1 MEIVFILVPATFLL
15 AFGALA
21 AYVWSAHDGQ
31 FDDLDT
37 PPMRMLHDDEAEKP
51 TVTESPDGSSSAG
64 S

>member
-21 AYVWSAHDGQ
+21 AYVWSAHNGQ

-37 PPMRMLHDDEAEKP
+37 PPMRMLHDDEVEKSVDAKP
-51 TVTESPDGSSSAG
+51 EDTPGTNT
-64 S
+64 